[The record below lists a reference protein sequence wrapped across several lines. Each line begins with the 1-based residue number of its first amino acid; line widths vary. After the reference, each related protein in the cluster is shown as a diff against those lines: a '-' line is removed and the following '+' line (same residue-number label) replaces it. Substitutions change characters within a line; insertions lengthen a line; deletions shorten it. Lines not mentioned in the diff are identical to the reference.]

1 MCKKKEK
8 AFTKVSI
15 TQHTVTCILVAIA
28 PLQLL
33 ACAAQAVLA
42 YLYGVKIHFYLAAAV
57 FATYCVINFAFE
69 IMYDV
74 QFNRTVSTSVTM
86 ELKAKYAD

>member
-1 MCKKKEK
+1 VVAVSLAACIAILIVLFGMCKKKEK

-28 PLQLL
+28 PLQWL

-42 YLYGVKIHFYLAAAV
+42 YLYGVQIHFYLAAAV

-74 QFNRTVSTSVTM
+74 
-86 ELKAKYAD
+86 